1 MTSESPGPGRIF
13 QRPQY
18 SVLIVILVVV
28 LVGTFL
34 AAPWRHAD
42 PKSDVRVRN
51 ASGVPVHHVI
61 VGNTVYG
68 DIEASGTTG
77 YKQWGPAYP
86 HPRVEFEL
94 GGAHLRQI
102 PDDHYGETV
111 LGAGRFTYVLIV
123 GVPKSESDFSIVA
136 TKD

>member
-1 MTSESPGPGRIF
+1 MTAESSSSGRIF

-28 LVGTFL
+28 LVGTLL

-51 ASGVPVHHVI
+51 ASGVPVRHVI

-68 DIEASGTTG
+68 DIEAGGTTG
-77 YKQWGPAYP
+77 YKTWGPAYP
-86 HPRVEFEL
+86 HPRVEFEM
-94 GGAHLRQI
+94 GGVRLRQI
-102 PDDHYGETV
+102 PDDHYGEAV
-111 LGAGRFTYVLIV
+111 LGAGRFTYVVIV
-123 GVPKSESDFSIVA
+123 GTLKFESEFSIVA
-136 TKD
+136 AKD